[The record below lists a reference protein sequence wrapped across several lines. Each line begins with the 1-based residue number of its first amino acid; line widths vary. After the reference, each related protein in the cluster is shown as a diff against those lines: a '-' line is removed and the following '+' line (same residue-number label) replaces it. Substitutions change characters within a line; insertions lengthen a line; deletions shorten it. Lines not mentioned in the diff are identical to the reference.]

1 MNDVQ
6 LSRVQFE
13 VLKTTNRAVI
23 VFVVDGN
30 LVYRVDFNGKSKL
43 IDFQKFERLAEGEWK
58 TIGSVKFDS

>member
-30 LVYRVDFNGKSKL
+30 LVYRVDFNGTSKL
-43 IDFQKFERLAEGEWK
+43 IAFQKFDRLAEGEWK

>member
-13 VLKTTNRAVI
+13 ILKTTNRAVI

-30 LVYRVDFNGKSKL
+30 LVYRVDFNGTSK
-43 IDFQKFERLAEGEWK
+43 IIAFQKYNRLTENNWK
-58 TIGSVKFDS
+58 TIGVVKFDS